1 MRKIKSYEVH
11 LSLENGQNYLF
22 FKNAVSK
29 KQIIDEIT
37 NEHSQ
42 MWYHF
47 ISKDYVKNQIRKD
60 QVVSIGISLNKEE
73 AQEFEST
80 LNY

>member
-1 MRKIKSYEVH
+1 MRKINSYEVH
-11 LSLENGQNYLF
+11 LSLKNGQNYLF

-37 NEHSQ
+37 SEHGQ
-42 MWYHF
+42 EWYHF
-47 ISKDYVKNQIRKD
+47 ISTDYVKNQVRKD